1 MQEPRTSDLRLAP
14 VQEHLELLQSRVREI
29 QGEFRASGLE
39 FSRTKLE
46 VAALDA
52 QSKKNNDAESE
63 LFLLRI
69 AELKKTFELGN
80 QLDISENGFLKD
92 QIASLTQDRFKIRQ
106 NSNLLDERLARVE
119 ELIGFPADATA

>member
-1 MQEPRTSDLRLAP
+1 MEGQWRGRNRHDLATDGKDP
-14 VQEHLELLQSRVREI
+14 VHGPDPI
-29 QGEFRASGLE
+29 
-39 FSRTKLE
+39 LE